1 MREAQMI
8 NWYKK
13 QIEINK
19 AKIKAHAELG
29 NVEEAK
35 KLELDN
41 RNYQR
46 EVDKKSN
53 GVDKYLK

>member
-1 MREAQMI
+1 MI

-29 NVEEAK
+29 NAEEAN

-41 RNYQR
+41 KNYQR

-53 GVDKYLK
+53 GVDKYLR